1 MQLVTNIPSLFTVRC
16 NRCNNEFFRGF
27 VESSTPNAIAANY
40 DVPASGEVTPE
51 RAVGCVFRPEPLLLA
66 RNNLGSPIQGEES
79 ARASISPVTCLT
91 LRHATLQGNGKASHR
106 RSSGSPTKTGWATP
120 PGRRQELGD
129 VRSPQQGN
137 GAIAVV

>member
-66 RNNLGSPIQGEES
+66 RNNLGSRQFPGGIPPLWTS
-79 ARASISPVTCLT
+79 RRTRLARHPGGRVGARVHIPSDLSDV
-91 LRHATLQGNGKASHR
+91 ATFYPARK
-106 RSSGSPTKTGWATP
+106 W
-120 PGRRQELGD
+120 
-129 VRSPQQGN
+129 
-137 GAIAVV
+137 

>member
-16 NRCNNEFFRGF
+16 NRCNNEFFREF

-66 RNNLGSPIQGEES
+66 RNNLGSRQFPGGIPPLWTS
-79 ARASISPVTCLT
+79 RRTRLARHPGGRVGARVHIPSDLSDV
-91 LRHATLQGNGKASHR
+91 ATFYPARK
-106 RSSGSPTKTGWATP
+106 W
-120 PGRRQELGD
+120 
-129 VRSPQQGN
+129 
-137 GAIAVV
+137 